1 MLIIICRTTP
11 FPVPAVRPHEAKASP
26 FPHPPQPAPS
36 SIPPLIPSTPP
47 AAAGPDVKLNLS
59 CKSPLNQTSTRLVLY
74 DASCFESQSVVKSL
88 VGCTCTHVN
97 TCSCPSLQTLL
108 IHWGSKPQTPPK
120 WFLETKASFR
130 NSFSTHSLRGHVAVV
145 DPNQGVLYLPLNAFS
160 HFPEAGIKTPHETL
174 KQVNF
179 DTTVTFLSTLINH
192 SDSRITTLVLEPCL
206 THISS
211 LSFRE
216 CVALVHSARKS
227 IQKPVR
233 FEVRMSLPS
242 PKVLSYCRM
251 HSDAPRVCFSCFAQT
266 LDPSVTECTACSPTP
281 SLQSYAAAASIK
293 SNLSDQGSREP
304 KPSSSVES
312 QMLCFTDNFSSVF
325 NKLHDHARKISTLET
340 QISSEQWATHTAK
353 NCSSNKSVEK
363 VRKAIAAVEL
373 EVHTLVPRLSQLES
387 SVFQIKNQLNSL
399 TQTLK
404 SLTPPSLSTP
414 SVSSAPRETVETE
427 TEAEVHNVQ

>member
-1 MLIIICRTTP
+1 
-11 FPVPAVRPHEAKASP
+11 
-26 FPHPPQPAPS
+26 
-36 SIPPLIPSTPP
+36 
-47 AAAGPDVKLNLS
+47 
-59 CKSPLNQTSTRLVLY
+59 
-74 DASCFESQSVVKSL
+74 
-88 VGCTCTHVN
+88 
-97 TCSCPSLQTLL
+97 
-108 IHWGSKPQTPPK
+108 
-120 WFLETKASFR
+120 
-130 NSFSTHSLRGHVAVV
+130 
-145 DPNQGVLYLPLNAFS
+145 
-160 HFPEAGIKTPHETL
+160 
-174 KQVNF
+174 
-179 DTTVTFLSTLINH
+179 
-192 SDSRITTLVLEPCL
+192 
-206 THISS
+206 
-211 LSFRE
+211 
-216 CVALVHSARKS
+216 
-227 IQKPVR
+227 
-233 FEVRMSLPS
+233 MSLPS

-251 HSDAPRVCFSCFAQT
+251 HTDAPRVCFSCFAQT
-266 LDPSVTECTACSPTP
+266 LDPSATECTACSPTP

-293 SNLSDQGSREP
+293 SNLSDQGSRDQ